1 MHVAPDS
8 QPKKGCLTMDIAEN
22 RLAGVLSDKWWL
34 LLLRG
39 LFAIAF
45 GVVAVLIPGISLAAL
60 VLLFGAYVLADGII
74 GVWLGVSGRSK
85 HENRWVLLLW
95 GLLGVG
101 IGIVALLAPGVTALA
116 LLIYI
121 AAWAIATGVLEIVAA
136 IRLRKE
142 VKGEWLLVLGG
153 LASIAFGVFLMLR
166 PAAGALALLWLI
178 AAYAIVFGGIL
189 VMLAIKARSFG
200 TQAKPRARQ
209 GLHAG

>member
-1 MHVAPDS
+1 
-8 QPKKGCLTMDIAEN
+8 MDIAEN

-39 LFAIAF
+39 VFAIAF
-45 GVVAVLIPGISLAAL
+45 GVVAVLIPAISLAAL

-74 GVWLGVSGRSK
+74 GVWLGISGRSK
-85 HENRWVLLLW
+85 DENRWLLLLW
-95 GLLGVG
+95 GLLGIGVG
-101 IGIVALLAPGVTALA
+101 IIAFLAPGITALA

-121 AAWAIATGVLEIVAA
+121 AAWAIATGVLELVAA

-153 LASIAFGVFLMLR
+153 LASILFGVLLMLQ

-200 TQAKPRARQ
+200 ARAGSGMRESVHT
-209 GLHAG
+209 G